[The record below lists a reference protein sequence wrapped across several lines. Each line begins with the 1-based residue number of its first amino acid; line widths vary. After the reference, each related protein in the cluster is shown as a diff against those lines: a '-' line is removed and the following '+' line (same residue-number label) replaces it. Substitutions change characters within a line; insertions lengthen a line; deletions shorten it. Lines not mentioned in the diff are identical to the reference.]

1 MDTNDILK
9 AIDVGEGVD
18 VEFKLAA
25 GGLPGSLWESYSA
38 MANTDG
44 GVVALGVADDG
55 TVRGVPDPGKAQA
68 DLWNCLNNRQK
79 VSANLLSNADVR
91 IHDVEGRSVIA
102 VRVPRAT
109 RSQRP
114 VYVGPDP
121 LSGTFR
127 RNFEGDY
134 RCTPEEVRR
143 MLADAADQP
152 SDARILEGFTL
163 DDLDSESLQQYR
175 NRFSHRAPTHPWLA
189 EDNLGF
195 LSRLGAWRRDRR
207 TGQEGLTVAGLLMFG
222 RQDTITSPEAVP
234 QYHVDF
240 RERLSDDPAVRWTDR
255 LTLDGTWA
263 GGLFQFYQRALPRLT
278 RDLKVPFKLT
288 PDLFR
293 QDDTPVHEAIR
304 EALVNA
310 LVHADYRGSGGI
322 VVERFRDR
330 FEFSNPGTLLV
341 SFDQLLRG
349 GVSECRNKSLQLMFQ
364 MIGGGEKA
372 GSGMDKIRQGWEW
385 GRWRAPR
392 IREQVQPD
400 RVALSLSMVS
410 LLPPESIDRLRG
422 RLGTSMDRLTPE
434 ETQALVTAE
443 VEGSVSNSRLQEL
456 THDHPADITQML
468 QGLVTRRLLA
478 QKGRTR
484 GTYYMLPDHGTIGR
498 AKDTQPSVAGSSRMP
513 GDTQQLSGDI
523 TGTPGDSQH
532 LPGDFQHLGQDSTH
546 RAGDFTHRAGDSTH
560 KAGDSAQAAASLGM
574 PGELERL
581 ARTVAATRRVS
592 PQVVRQTVIEL
603 CRQQPLTAQDL
614 GRLLKRNSRGLR
626 ERYLRPMLEEKLL
639 RMEYPNEPNRP
650 DQAYT
655 TNERSTEL

>member
-1 MDTNDILK
+1 
-9 AIDVGEGVD
+9 
-18 VEFKLAA
+18 
-25 GGLPGSLWESYSA
+25 
-38 MANTDG
+38 
-44 GVVALGVADDG
+44 
-55 TVRGVPDPGKAQA
+55 
-68 DLWNCLNNRQK
+68 
-79 VSANLLSNADVR
+79 
-91 IHDVEGRSVIA
+91 VIA
-102 VRVPRAT
+102 IRVPRAT

-143 MLADAADQP
+143 MLADASDQP
-152 SDARILEGFTL
+152 SDARILDGFTL

-189 EDNLGF
+189 EDSLGF
-195 LSRLGAWRRDRR
+195 LGRLGAWQHDRR
-207 TGQEGLTVAGLLMFG
+207 TGQEGITVAGLLMFG
-222 RQDTITSPEAVP
+222 QQHAITSPEAVP

-263 GGLFQFYQRALPRLT
+263 GNLFQFYQRVVSRLT
-278 RDLKVPFKLT
+278 RDLKVPFRLA

-293 QDDTPVHEAIR
+293 QDETPVHEAIR

-310 LVHADYRGSGGI
+310 LIHADYRGMGGI
-322 VVERFRDR
+322 VVERYRDR
-330 FEFSNPGTLLV
+330 LEFSNPGTLLV

-400 RVALSLSMVS
+400 RVALSLPMVS
-410 LLPPESIDRLRG
+410 LLPPDSVERLQS

-468 QGLVTRRLLA
+468 QGLVSRRLLA

-484 GTYYMLPDHGTIGR
+484 GTYYMLPDHGTTGPT
-498 AKDTQPSVAGSSRMP
+498 KDNGPSVTRSARGT
-513 GDTQQLSGDI
+513 GDTQHLPGDI
-523 TGTPGDSQH
+523 TATHRGTQQMPGGVTGTRGDSQHPPGDSQH
-532 LPGDFQHLGQDSTH
+532 SGQDSTH
-546 RAGDFTHRAGDSTH
+546 KAGDSTH
-560 KAGDSAQAAASLGM
+560 KAGDSTHKADDSAQTAVSLGM
-574 PGELERL
+574 PGGLERV
-581 ARTVAATRRVS
+581 ARAVAATRRVS
-592 PQVVRQTVIEL
+592 PQAVRQAVIEL
-603 CRQQPLTAQDL
+603 CRLQPLTAQDL
-614 GRLLKRNSRGLR
+614 GRLLKRNPRGLR

-639 RMEYPNEPNRP
+639 RMAYPSEPNRP